1 MAKAQEIT
9 TAKAAG
15 AIIKQSNTVRGI
27 QVESAFVV
35 LKKSEKFFLP
45 APETAVGVWFV
56 VINQTGEPYELNY
69 FVTVTAT
76 KKIKIIP
83 NCDACMIP
91 NAFQENVARVYS
103 NGKEWIKY

>member
-35 LKKSEKFFLP
+35 LKKGEKFFLP
-45 APETAVGVWFV
+45 SPETAVGVWFV